1 MTDNNKTK
9 TSDNFNII
17 NYNMTIEHKFKTFRL
32 RTKAPMYDKDMSI
45 NKYSKLPHYEWS
57 KSIWV
62 DDNDKEVEWDFN
74 KVADGSIF
82 KKKVDYYPYYSQW
95 KNRHNKA
102 LRQVNCGVP
111 CGKIN
116 DIVVLDLD
124 FYKDGDDGTIN
135 CFNAEFG
142 TDYTVFDTYTV
153 LTGSGGHHLYFKYDP
168 DITQTTNE
176 ETSVDTRSDGG
187 YAVSA
192 GTHFGDKSYTVLHD
206 TTVKVMPANLK
217 AWCMANLY
225 KGTAKKTKKKRN
237 PVIKLTN
244 PITLEEEEGNLDDF
258 DMGVYEYDLSDAEI
272 EDIFCK
278 KIPSKYFTNYSDWII
293 FTTAMK
299 TLDCKELWI
308 KYPKHRPK
316 DCDKTEE
323 QRRDWMDMSWD
334 SITKHNELFCVEH
347 LAKVSTARGSSS
359 VLSYTKYKPTECH
372 FEQASITID
381 RNKLGIR
388 DGEQVDFID
397 EFIQDTRCL
406 VARSDTGTG
415 KTTAM
420 KKYINNKK
428 CKTISI
434 VSRIS
439 LGKEQTK
446 VFKASGMDIDYWETI
461 QEEMDECN
469 SQAYYYE
476 EFKQWRDIEGCNI
489 VITIDSLLKLVEFGD
504 FHGYTIYLDEFNS
517 LVEYFITC
525 GNMMNK
531 RIGIYKLF
539 KKILSQCDKI
549 VCSDADISD
558 NSLLLLKNW
567 GIAYKYI
574 NNKYKHNN
582 NVKATELYKFNND
595 KDDND
600 IKTLIGKM
608 RNTPKWMCCADSKTM
623 VEIIAKLNDDT
634 IKCYTSENGQEDID
648 LDAHDKVIF
657 SPKIVYGLDSVM
669 ERPVFCYYKCHTI
682 TPAAMVQQVCRNRN
696 ITELF
701 YHFTDF
707 SKRNLP
713 YKYHN
718 YDECIDDLEG
728 RDAYGC
734 KAFNVLDGNAAEEYV
749 KLLAGFIYNYDCYD
763 TNKFAHFINIIRT
776 RGFITDRKFNK
787 TDDGNIKDIM
797 GEVKQ
802 EKQKYM
808 DECSKKFVED
818 WTASNV
824 AQYDVDDCNAEIAD
838 GEFKMALPF
847 CPDVEEVE
855 YNTDYYTKRLN
866 NMYNETY
873 NENDADMAKACG
885 ITENL
890 IKTNEIFKIPFS
902 KIGDHG
908 PLFYDPKAMD
918 THLGACAMFFYTTGD
933 VKDDITKLDDFN
945 ANKSTSVKAQV
956 LLCRKFKTLIGL
968 NNNFTNTP
976 ITDDGFID
984 ETKIKPLDKSQL
996 ETFAKEYNTVFR
1008 NRSKEFDDLTDQ
1020 HTCLCFYSKMVNH
1033 ICGNSIKSV
1042 KTTKNKKH
1050 HIKYQYDK
1058 EKITSTLK
1066 LLEYR
1071 KSVDEYL
1078 NEFNVKDYLNKDDKY
1093 TPTMRAFKKPLTSH
1107 QKQLKVD
1114 KEIVDWMRQFKTPVF
1129 SIFD

>member
-1 MTDNNKTK
+1 MDNQKTNQA
-9 TSDNFNII
+9 DNFNII

-32 RTKAPMYDKDMSI
+32 RTKAPAYDKDMPI
-45 NKYSKLPHYEWS
+45 NKYSKLPHFEWS

-62 DDNDKEVEWDFN
+62 DDNDKEVKWDWD
-74 KVADGSIF
+74 KQSEGVIF
-82 KKKVDYYPYYSQW
+82 KKPVDYFPYYSQW
-95 KNRHNKA
+95 LNRHNKA

-135 CFNAEFG
+135 TFNEAFG

-168 DITQTTNE
+168 DIKQTTNE

-206 TTVKVMPANLK
+206 TTVKVIPDNLK
-217 AWCMANLY
+217 KWCMANLY
-225 KGTAKKTKKKRN
+225 KGTAKKARKKRN
-237 PVIKLTN
+237 PVIKVTN
-244 PITLEEEEGNLDDF
+244 PITLEVEEKHQDDI
-258 DMGVYEYDLSDAEI
+258 DLGVYEYDLSDAEI

-278 KIPSKYFTNYSDWII
+278 KIPSNYFTNYSDWII

-299 TLDCKELWI
+299 TLDSKELWI

-316 DCDKTEE
+316 DCQKTEE
-323 QRRDWMDMSWD
+323 QRRYWMDTMWD
-334 SITKHNELFCVEH
+334 GITKHNELFCVEH

-397 EFIQDTRCL
+397 EFIEDTRCL
-406 VARSDTGTG
+406 VVRSDTGTG

-461 QEEMDECN
+461 QEEMDEGN
-469 SQAYYYE
+469 SQAFYYE
-476 EFKQWRDIEGCNI
+476 EFKQWGDNEGRNM
-489 VITIDSLLKLVEFGD
+489 VVTIDSLLKMADFGD

-539 KKILSQCDKI
+539 QKMLSQCDKI

-567 GIAYKYI
+567 GIPYKYI
-574 NNKYKHNN
+574 NNQYKHNN
-582 NVKATELYKFNND
+582 NVKATELYKFDND

-600 IKTLIGKM
+600 DTTLIGKL

-623 VEIIAKLNDDT
+623 VEIIAKLGNDN

-648 LDAHDKVIF
+648 LDAHDK
-657 SPKIVYGLDSVM
+657 VM

-701 YHFTDF
+701 YHFADAA
-707 SKRNLP
+707 KRNKP

-718 YDECIDDLEG
+718 YDECIDDLKC

-734 KAFNVLDGNAAEEYV
+734 KSFNVLDGTAADEYV
-749 KLLAGFIYNYDCYD
+749 KLLAGFVYNYDCFE

-787 TDDGNIKDIM
+787 TDDGNIIDTIV
-797 GEVKQ
+797 ELKQ
-802 EKQKYM
+802 EKQQYM
-808 DECSKKFVED
+808 EECSNRFVDAWTEKHIDQHYIDELKED
-818 WTASNV
+818 MA
-824 AQYDVDDCNAEIAD
+824 DAEL
-838 GEFKMALPF
+838 KLALPF
-847 CPDVEEVE
+847 CPDVEDVMSDLD
-855 YNTDYYTKRLN
+855 YNIKELDSVYK
-866 NMYNETY
+866 EEY
-873 NENDADMAKACG
+873 NENEADMAKDCG

-902 KIGDHG
+902 KIGGYG

-933 VKDDITKLDDFN
+933 VKEDITKLDDFN

-968 NNNFTNTP
+968 NDNFTNTP
-976 ITDDGFID
+976 IDNDGWID
-984 ETKIKPLDKSQL
+984 ETVIKALDKSQL

-1020 HTCLCFYSKMVNH
+1020 HTCLCFYTKMVNH
-1033 ICGNSIKSV
+1033 ICGNTIKSF
-1042 KTTKNKKH
+1042 KTTKNKEH

-1058 EKITSTLK
+1058 DSITSTLK

-1078 NEFNVKDYLNKDDKY
+1078 HEYKVKDYLNTDDKY
-1093 TPTMRAFKKPLTSH
+1093 TPTMKAFKKPLTSH
-1107 QKQLKVD
+1107 QKEIKTD
-1114 KEIVDWMRQFKTPVF
+1114 KEIITWMRPFKTGL
-1129 SIFD
+1129 FD